1 MNKII
6 TLLIICFL
14 ISVTGMQAATR
25 KKKENKTEQKKQ
37 SEYDKLF
44 GTPACKTVKGMITLH
59 KIDGKVYFEFPFSLF
74 GKEMLLGSTVEEIS
88 DNTEALV
95 GQKPHA
101 PPCTFISQR

>member
-1 MNKII
+1 MNKIM

-14 ISVTGMQAATR
+14 IPTLGTQAATR

-44 GTPACKTVKGMITLH
+44 NTPACKTVKGLITLH

-95 GQKPHA
+95 GQKPHR
-101 PPCTFISQR
+101 PLY